1 MRYYQHNLFI
11 QTDTQYNDRKH
22 GNTNT
27 YLTQK
32 PTDPLNTPKHQ
43 QQDPPHNNPAATHLT
58 QGPMSP
64 QCPQ

>member
-22 GNTNT
+22 GHTNT

-32 PTDPLNTPKHQ
+32 PTDLLNTPKQ
-43 QQDPPHNNPAATHLT
+43 QQQRPTS
-58 QGPMSP
+58 Q
-64 QCPQ
+64 